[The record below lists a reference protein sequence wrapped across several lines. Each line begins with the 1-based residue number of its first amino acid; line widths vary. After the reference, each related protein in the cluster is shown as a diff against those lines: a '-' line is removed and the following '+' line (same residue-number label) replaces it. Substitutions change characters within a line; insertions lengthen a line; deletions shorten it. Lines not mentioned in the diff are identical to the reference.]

1 MAHSGQQLTFLKRE
15 NEEESLK
22 FLAIFSKHYPNIDKS
37 YKLFWRTIFEECQKE
52 NIFPETNVIQ
62 LYSQIWPNFLQNARI
77 NFYGNGLTK
86 VDQIVMAISKTRNP
100 QWWGPPVASKNAR
113 ARAIRNFN
121 PPKVK
126 IIEPHH
132 ASTTAGRRKRKD
144 DSSATPA
151 PVAKAPRTKKNQQM
165 AIDSNT
171 PLTSRPQETRGRKKK
186 QPLPPIFQFPQNDA
200 PGPSGF
206 RVPELPSPTVFNP
219 TTLATIASLIQ
230 SLSSAQSHAAASA
243 LAAAVAASNVT
254 PSSYP
259 GASKISASTPACP
272 NPTPATPF
280 TPASSSTAETI
291 KPIFNFNF
299 LPPPPEPPR
308 IMEYNIEAHPT
319 MNDITPPSLL
329 LPHQTT
335 NDIDPPPATELKE
348 NMNPLQDSSSFHLK
362 LSSDDDEDAS

>member
-1 MAHSGQQLTFLKRE
+1 MTHSGQQLTFLKRE

-37 YKLFWRTIFEECQKE
+37 YKLFWRSILEECQKE

-77 NFYGNGLTK
+77 NFYNNGLTK

-100 QWWGPPVASKNAR
+100 QWWGPPIASQNAR

-126 IIEPHH
+126 IIEPQH
-132 ASTTAGRRKRKD
+132 ASTGRKKRKD
-144 DSSATPA
+144 DSSATHA

-171 PLTSRPQETRGRKKK
+171 PLTSRPKETRGRKKK
-186 QPLPPIFQFPQNDA
+186 QPLPPFSESSQNDA

-206 RVPELPSPTVFNP
+206 RVPELLSPTVFNP

-230 SLSSAQSHAAASA
+230 SLSSVQSQAAASV

-259 GASKISASTPACP
+259 GASKISSSVPACLNPP
-272 NPTPATPF
+272 NPTPVTPF
-280 TPASSSTAETI
+280 TPASSSTAESI
-291 KPIFNFNF
+291 EPIFNFNF

-308 IMEYNIEAHPT
+308 IMEYNIEAH
-319 MNDITPPSLL
+319 
-329 LPHQTT
+329 QTT
-335 NDIDPPPATELKE
+335 NDIDSPPATELKE